1 MTDPVSGVI
10 GSQPFDGELHEI
22 TSLVSPDYRLVI
34 HNGRND
40 FNCQLEWIQFDEFG
54 NQQIQLLD
62 SRLEHLVQAFVLR
75 PVRGPD
81 FTSSI
86 VLVLV
91 PVDDFYEKIGSPPYS
106 LAVLGVLK
114 IQRIGF
120 VILYLSRRAES
131 VSAVMV

>member
-81 FTSSI
+81 FASSC
-86 VLVLV
+86 
-91 PVDDFYEKIGSPPYS
+91 PRSGS
-106 LAVLGVLK
+106 
-114 IQRIGF
+114 
-120 VILYLSRRAES
+120 SR
-131 VSAVMV
+131 